1 MSQNVLAVDPGAAH
15 VGVALI
21 RRERISA
28 KEYPAK
34 HWLTA
39 YEEIIDQ
46 FDVDVVVIEKFVL
59 YPHKAAAQSWQ
70 AMTTS
75 ELIGAMR
82 WIASKAGVKVVMQ
95 GADIKIPTRRQC
107 QARNIE
113 WKNKNKHASDA
124 LLHLHY
130 YLMHNKRETAC

>member
-21 RRERISA
+21 REGRISA

-39 YEEIIDQ
+39 FEEIVDQ
-46 FDVDVVVIEKFVL
+46 FDVVVIEKFVL
-59 YPHKAAAQSWQ
+59 YPHNAAALSWR

-82 WIASKAGVKVVMQ
+82 WAS
-95 GADIKIPTRRQC
+95 C
-107 QARNIE
+107 
-113 WKNKNKHASDA
+113 
-124 LLHLHY
+124 
-130 YLMHNKRETAC
+130 